1 MKIKTI
7 GVLLVVGLVVLAA
20 MVVFAGTAAAEED
33 PYRITISGYINDT
46 SGNGI
51 PNVKVEITRELGY
64 NGSGNWESVGV
75 NTTDGNGYY
84 NITSRWYY
92 PGWPRWDGFV
102 WGNYRMYLDGQ
113 MVEEKYIP
121 MCWPLKSKGDCW
133 TLESEI
139 RKIWK
144 RHWSHQWNYEIPE
157 FATIAIPAV
166 AVLGLFLF
174 YSHRKRKEE

>member
-7 GVLLVVGLVVLAA
+7 TVLLVAGLVVLAA

-51 PNVKVEITRELGY
+51 PNVKVEITKELGR
-64 NGSGNWESVGV
+64 NNSGRWESVGV

-84 NITSRWYY
+84 NITSRRWYY
-92 PGWPRWDGFV
+92 PLRGDGFV
-102 WGNYRMYLDGQ
+102 WGNYRMYLDDQ

-166 AVLGLFLF
+166 AILGLFLF

>member
-7 GVLLVVGLVVLAA
+7 VVLLVVGLVVLAA
-20 MVVFAGTAAAEED
+20 MIVFAGTAAAED

-51 PNVKVEITRELGY
+51 PNVEVEITKELGSV
-64 NGSGNWESVGV
+64 GSGEWESVGV
-75 NTTDGNGYY
+75 TTTNETGYY
-84 NITSRWYY
+84 TITSQWYY
-92 PGWPRWDGFV
+92 PLWWNLSLRDGFV

-121 MCWPLKSKGDCW
+121 MCWPPWSKGDCW
-133 TLESEI
+133 TWEGG
-139 RKIWK
+139 IWK
-144 RHWSHQWNYEIPE
+144 RRWSHQWNYEIPE